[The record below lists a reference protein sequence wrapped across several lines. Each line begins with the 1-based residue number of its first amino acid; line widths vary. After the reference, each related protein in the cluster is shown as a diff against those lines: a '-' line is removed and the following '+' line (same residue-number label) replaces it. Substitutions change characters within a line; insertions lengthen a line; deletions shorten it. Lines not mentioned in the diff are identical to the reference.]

1 MIPTNIDGVS
11 VPVASP
17 EDVIVM
23 KVLAGRPKDQEDVRS
38 VLRERQSRLDLDY
51 IRDTL
56 GILEQALDQSD
67 LLPAFELQLRR
78 AN

>member
-1 MIPTNIDGVS
+1 VIPTNIDGVS

-67 LLPAFELQLRR
+67 LLPAVELQLRR